1 MHAGRNFLRPASAAL
16 GILVAA
22 ACAGRVSHAGPA
34 SATSR
39 AIAVYRTIAESIYV
53 RTTNRVIAVATTPLD
68 TVCDAAPCPDLRTRW
83 GVETLWWARG
93 DSVEARDALADLLGN
108 AATAA
113 TDMRAVSAGRPML
126 LEADAGDV
134 PTAESSVE
142 EWVRFRATHAD
153 AAGALR
159 VSPVGFSRNG
169 RTAIAFVDWRCGPTC
184 GHRLS
189 VALRATS
196 DTTWAIDEMLLV
208 SSAQQR

>member
-1 MHAGRNFLRPASAAL
+1 M
-16 GILVAA
+16 A
-22 ACAGRVSHAGPA
+22 ACAGRIHHPAPA
-34 SATSR
+34 SAASR
-39 AIAVYRTIAESIYV
+39 AVAVYRTIAESIYV
-53 RTTNRVIAVATTPLD
+53 RSTNRVVAVATTPLD
-68 TVCDAAPCPDLRTRW
+68 TACDAASCPDLRTRW
-83 GVETLWWARG
+83 GMETLWWARG
-93 DSVEARDALADLLGN
+93 DSAEARDALADLLGN
-108 AATAA
+108 AAVPT
-113 TDMRAVSAGRPML
+113 TDMRAVPTGRPML

-134 PTAESSVE
+134 PTPESGTE

>member
-1 MHAGRNFLRPASAAL
+1 MHHPAPASTA
-16 GILVAA
+16 
-22 ACAGRVSHAGPA
+22 
-34 SATSR
+34 SR
-39 AIAVYRTIAESIYV
+39 AVAVYRTIAESIYV
-53 RTTNRVIAVATTPLD
+53 RSTNRVIAVATTPLD
-68 TVCDAAPCPDLRTRW
+68 TACDAASCSDLRTRW

-93 DSVEARDALADLLGN
+93 DSAEARDALADLLVN
-108 AATAA
+108 AAAPR
-113 TDMRAVSAGRPML
+113 TDMRAVPTGRPML

-134 PTAESSVE
+134 PTPESGAE